1 MTLTDEQAV
10 EIEKFIKNN
19 HYTFSIK
26 DVLDEYKKFKNFDYV
41 SHSFKRVFENFSQ
54 IFTR

>member
-1 MTLTDEQAV
+1 MTLTGEQAV

-19 HYTFSIK
+19 HYSFSIK
-26 DVLDEYKKFKNFDYV
+26 DVLDEYKKFKDFDYV
-41 SHSFKRVFENFSQ
+41 SHSFRSVFENFSQ